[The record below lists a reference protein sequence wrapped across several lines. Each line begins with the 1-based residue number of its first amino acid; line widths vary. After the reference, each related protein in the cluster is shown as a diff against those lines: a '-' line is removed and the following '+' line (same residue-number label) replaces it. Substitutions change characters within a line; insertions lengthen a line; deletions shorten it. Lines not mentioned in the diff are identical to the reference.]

1 MKPDELAFVNQQL
14 AGMLKTGIPLEGALR
29 QLCAQMRRGR
39 LRAELEALE
48 ADLVRGLP
56 LAEALATRKLPEF
69 YVKMIQL
76 GARTNDL
83 PGILTLV
90 ADYYQRAH
98 LGWTRLKGL
107 MVYPLLVLLASLGL
121 SAFVAVI
128 FTALVSGD
136 PQKLKKLGRRFEPH
150 TYPGAGHGFLRQQED
165 RDGANLRASKEAW
178 PRTIGFLRRYLK

>member
-1 MKPDELAFVNQQL
+1 MKYEELAFVNQQL

-56 LAEALATRKLPEF
+56 LAEALAARKLPEF

-90 ADYYQRAH
+90 ADYY
-98 LGWTRLKGL
+98 
-107 MVYPLLVLLASLGL
+107 
-121 SAFVAVI
+121 
-128 FTALVSGD
+128 
-136 PQKLKKLGRRFEPH
+136 
-150 TYPGAGHGFLRQQED
+150 
-165 RDGANLRASKEAW
+165 
-178 PRTIGFLRRYLK
+178 